1 MKRTLALTLAL
12 LFSLTLL
19 SGCMSEALANI
30 LKGDKPTAD
39 PVPTKAP
46 AAEVVNPLKEVK
58 GPAEF
63 LPLGVVIDAP
73 SGAENVRYCII
84 ADAIAEVQFTH
95 SGCSFTL
102 RAAKAEG
109 DISGVYLDF
118 VKTEEWPFKDNGLS
132 ASVSAA
138 KDGATLAC
146 WKMNGISYSLFTP
159 DAPAPAALAAIVGAA
174 AGNELQP
181 PAGAEVPGTDVP
193 GTDVPGGV
201 VTAPTF
207 TGTGEPLLYDPID
220 FLENMQIT
228 YDIDGDT
235 VVETVKLTEYQDSYG
250 MDYTVLEIVDNGE
263 SIYFGNGDADMP
275 QYGEVLCLMD
285 VIPGDPYVE
294 IIFSGDMMSSD
305 YITHILRYDGKKI
318 TPATMV
324 SPYDGEVYTGI
335 FGHFYG
341 MGEDGSIL
349 IDDAVDALGSFWGM
363 RDFVHEGNMRF
374 GYAENSTWTR
384 LGDYSELWDM
394 EYGPAL
400 TVKLPLPIYMSGTAP
415 EVLAPGTK
423 ILVTETDKESF
434 VNVVLQ
440 KGGWGR
446 IDLEWKKGSY
456 KAYIAGLPEDD
467 YFEYL
472 PYAG

>member
-1 MKRTLALTLAL
+1 MKRFAAL
-12 LFSLTLL
+12 LLSVMMCLGLL
-19 SGCMSEALANI
+19 SGCLAKDLFAALAGG
-30 LKGDKPTAD
+30 KTPDATAVPAPPAPTA
-39 PVPTKAP
+39 
-46 AAEVVNPLKEVK
+46 AAANPLKEVN
-58 GPAEF
+58 GPAGF

-73 SGAENVRYCII
+73 AGAENVRYTVI
-84 ADAIAEVQFTH
+84 ADAIAEVQFSH
-95 SGCSFTL
+95 SGCGFTL
-102 RAAKAEG
+102 RAAKADG

-118 VKTEEWPFKDNGLS
+118 VKTEEWLFKGNGL
-132 ASVSAA
+132 AAEVSTAA
-138 KDGATLAC
+138 DGAVLVL
-146 WKMNGISYSLFTP
+146 WKLNGVSYSLFTP
-159 DAPAPAALAAIVGAA
+159 NAPTPAALSAIVSSIAGSELTPPAGTEAPAPATPVLS
-174 AGNELQP
+174 
-181 PAGAEVPGTDVP
+181 D
-193 GTDVPGGV
+193 D
-201 VTAPTF
+201 
-207 TGTGEPLLYDPID
+207 PLLDEPFH
-220 FLENMQIT
+220 FLEDMQIT
-228 YDIDGDT
+228 YDIDSDT
-235 VVETVKLTEYQDSYG
+235 VVETVKLIEYQDSYG
-250 MDYTVLEIVDNGE
+250 MDYTLIEIVDNGE

-275 QYGEVLCLMD
+275 QFGDVACLMD

-294 IIFSGDMMSSD
+294 IILSGDMMSSD

-324 SPYDGEVYTGI
+324 SPYDGQVYTGI

-349 IDDAVDALGSFWGM
+349 IDDGVDALGSFWAM

-374 GYAENSTWTR
+374 GYAPGSTWTR
-384 LGDYSELWDM
+384 LGDYSDLWDM

-423 ILVTETDKESF
+423 ILVTETDRESF

-446 IDLEWKKGSY
+446 IDLEWKKDSY